1 MQISIVLN
9 GKKIQEEI
17 EPDLLLIDFV
27 RKHGCKSVKRGCE
40 TSGCGLCTVFLDDK
54 PVLSCSI
61 LAARVDAVS
70 YTHLDVYKRQT
81 LCCT

>member
-27 RKHGCKSVKRGCE
+27 RKHGCKSVN
-40 TSGCGLCTVFLDDK
+40 
-54 PVLSCSI
+54 
-61 LAARVDAVS
+61 VDVRLQVVDFAQ
-70 YTHLDVYKRQT
+70 YF
-81 LCCT
+81 